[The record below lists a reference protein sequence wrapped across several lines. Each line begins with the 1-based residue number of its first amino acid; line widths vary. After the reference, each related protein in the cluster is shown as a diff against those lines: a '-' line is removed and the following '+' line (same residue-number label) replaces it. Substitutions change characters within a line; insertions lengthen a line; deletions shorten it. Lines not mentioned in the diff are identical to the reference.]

1 MQPKISNLVKFS
13 LIECWNRQQWQ
24 ELDRNSPAT
33 GLCQSE
39 DIKPGWFNLICLI
52 LPEMDY
58 GPSFNPFSCQKYI
71 GINMLNGYDH
81 I

>member
-1 MQPKISNLVKFS
+1 MQPKISKQVKFPP
-13 LIECWNRQQWQ
+13 IECWNRQQWQ
-24 ELDRNSPAT
+24 ELDRHSLPT

-39 DIKPGWFNLICLI
+39 DVTNAYMVCLT

-58 GPSFNPFSCQKYI
+58 GPSFNLFSCQNYI
-71 GINMLNGYDH
+71 GSNMLNGYDH